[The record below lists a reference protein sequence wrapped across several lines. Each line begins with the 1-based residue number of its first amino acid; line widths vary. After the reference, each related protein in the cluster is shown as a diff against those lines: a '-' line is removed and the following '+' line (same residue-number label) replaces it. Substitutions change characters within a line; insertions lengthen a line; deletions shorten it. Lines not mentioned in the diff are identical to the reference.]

1 MKTETCKLYGL
12 LNFLPN
18 VKIDPYRFKVGSFFE
33 TVYMSECRTCRKFIF
48 FGGSYPYS
56 SEWWCN
62 SNSKRSK
69 VNVTGMIL

>member
-48 FGGSYPYS
+48 FGEVTLILVNGGVILIA
-56 SEWWCN
+56 
-62 SNSKRSK
+62 KGQRS
-69 VNVTGMIL
+69 TSLE